1 MVDAKGYCLYEGLVK
16 AKVNTQMNS
25 NVKRAINLDIG
36 ICSKHV
42 Y

>member
-1 MVDAKGYCLYEGLVK
+1 MVDAKGYCLYEELVK

-25 NVKRAINLDIG
+25 KVKRAIDIG